1 MALRYARTGRREK
14 SGGRRAMAE
23 YDYIV
28 VGAGSAGGTL
38 ASRLTE
44 HAGTKVLL
52 LEAGAASHPYSRMP
66 LSFGLLIDNPA
77 ANWLYQS
84 EPEPNTANR
93 QIPVP
98 RGKLLGG
105 SSSINGL
112 VWVRGQPLDYDTWA
126 QMGCRG
132 WSWRDVAPLFTRMEN
147 FVDGDGSNGRGTGGP
162 LKVSTVPDENPLYDA
177 IFKAAVAAGFKL
189 NPDYNSEDQEGVV
202 KTQTSIYKGRRMS
215 VAHCYIE
222 PAMKR
227 PNLHVVT
234 NAMTLRVLL
243 EGRKC
248 VGVEYEKEGRVVQA
262 RARETIISAGGVA
275 SPQILELSGIGQP
288 ELLKQHGIEVKHE
301 LRAVGENFRD
311 HINAR
316 IVWRVKDPRV
326 SYNHMARGL
335 GAVTQ
340 MMKYLTTGGGFM
352 SLPSAPLLAFLRTR
366 PELAT
371 PDVQMH
377 IVPYSIKD
385 PKTRKLQDFPS
396 MTISVYQLRPE
407 SLGSIHIKS
416 KDPKAH
422 PAIRFNFLHDP
433 IDQAAMSEGFRMI
446 RRIVDAAPMDAF
458 RGEEY
463 SPGLSVKSDAEILD
477 WIRNNSQTAYHP
489 IGTCRMGPA
498 GPTTVVDDKLRVHG
512 LECLRGAD
520 ASIFPTMPSGNTNA
534 PSIMVG
540 EKMADILKAA
550 A

>member
-1 MALRYARTGRREK
+1 MLVCPTGRKE
-14 SGGRRAMAE
+14 MAD
-23 YDYIV
+23 YDYII

-38 ASRLTE
+38 AARLTE
-44 HAGTKVLL
+44 NSSSRVLL

-84 EPEPNTANR
+84 EPEPGTANR
-93 QIPVP
+93 VIPVP
-98 RGKLLGG
+98 RGKVLGG

-132 WSWRDVAPLFTRMEN
+132 WSWREVAPLFTRIEN
-147 FVDGDGSNGRGTGGP
+147 FVDGDGSNGRGTQGP
-162 LKVSTVPDENPLYDA
+162 LKVSTVPDQNPLYDA
-177 IFKAAVAAGFKL
+177 LFAAAKAAGFKL

-227 PNLHVVT
+227 PNLQVVT

-243 EGRKC
+243 EGKRC
-248 VGVEYEKEGRVVQA
+248 VGVEYEKDGKVVQA
-262 RARETIISAGGVA
+262 KARETIVSAGGVA
-275 SPQILELSGIGQP
+275 TPQILELSGIGQP
-288 ELLKQHGIEVKHE
+288 ELLKRHGIEVKHE

-316 IVWRVKDPRV
+316 IIWKVKDPKV
-326 SYNHMARGL
+326 SYNHMARGV

-340 MMKYLTTGGGFM
+340 FMKYVTTGGGFM

-377 IVPYSIKD
+377 LVPYSIKD
-385 PKTRKLQDFPS
+385 PKTRRLQDFPS

-407 SLGSIHIKS
+407 SLGSIHIRS
-416 KDPKAH
+416 KDPKAQ
-422 PAIRFNFLHDP
+422 PAIRFNFLADP
-433 IDQAAMSEGFRMI
+433 IDQAAMTEGFRMI
-446 RRIVDAAPMDAF
+446 RRIVNTPPMDPL

-463 SPGLSVKSDAEILD
+463 SPGPQVSTDEQILD

-489 IGTCRMGPA
+489 IGTCRMGPQ
-498 GPTTVVDDKLRVHG
+498 GPGTVVDDKLRVHG
-512 LECLRGAD
+512 LEGLRVAD

-540 EKMADILKAA
+540 EKAADILKAA

>member
-1 MALRYARTGRREK
+1 
-14 SGGRRAMAE
+14 MAE

-28 VGAGSAGGTL
+28 VGAGSAGGTV

-44 HAGTKVLL
+44 NSNVKVLL

-147 FVDGDGSNGRGTGGP
+147 FVDGDGSNGRGTDGP

-248 VGVEYEKEGRVVQA
+248 IGVEYEKEGRVVQA
-262 RARETIISAGGVA
+262 RARETILSAGGVA

-288 ELLKQHGIEVKHE
+288 DLLKQHGIEVKHE

-316 IVWRVKDPRV
+316 IVWRVKDPKV

-407 SLGSIHIKS
+407 SLGSIHIRS
-416 KDPKAH
+416 KDPNAH

-446 RRIVDAAPMDAF
+446 RRIVDAAPMDEF

-463 SPGLSVKSDAEILD
+463 SPGLSVKTDAEILD

-498 GPTTVVDDKLRVHG
+498 GPTTVVDDKLKVHG
-512 LECLRGAD
+512 LEGLRVAD

>member
-1 MALRYARTGRREK
+1 MAD
-14 SGGRRAMAE
+14 
-23 YDYIV
+23 YDYII

-38 ASRLTE
+38 AARLTE
-44 HAGTKVLL
+44 NSATRVLL
-52 LEAGAASHPYSRMP
+52 LEAGPASHPYSRMP

-77 ANWLYQS
+77 ANWLYTS
-84 EPEPNTANR
+84 DPEPGTANR
-93 QIPVP
+93 EIPVP

-126 QMGCRG
+126 QMGNRG
-132 WSWRDVAPLFTRMEN
+132 WSWREVAPLFTRIET
-147 FVDGDGSNGRGTGGP
+147 FVDGDGSNGRGLSGP
-162 LKVSTVPDENPLYDA
+162 LKVSTVPDQNPLYDA
-177 IFKAAVAAGFKL
+177 LFRASVAAGFKL

-202 KTQTSIYKGRRMS
+202 KTQTSIFKGRRMS

-234 NAMTLRVLL
+234 EAMTLRVLL
-243 EGRKC
+243 EGKRC
-248 VGVEYEKEGRVVQA
+248 VGVEYEKLGKAYQV
-262 RARETIISAGGVA
+262 RAKETILSAGGVA
-275 SPQILELSGIGQP
+275 SPQILELSGIGRP
-288 ELLKQHGIEVKHE
+288 ELLMKHGIKVLHE
-301 LRAVGENFRD
+301 LPAVGENFRD

-316 IVWRVKDPRV
+316 IVWRVKDPKV

-340 MMKYLTTGGGFM
+340 FMKYVTTGGGFM

-407 SLGSIHIKS
+407 SLGSIHIRS
-416 KDPKAH
+416 ADPKAQ
-422 PAIRFNFLHDP
+422 PAIRFNFLADP

-446 RRIVDAAPMDAF
+446 RRIVDAAPMDVY

-463 SPGLSVKSDAEILD
+463 SPGPQVATDAQILD
-477 WIRNNSQTAYHP
+477 YIRNNSQTAYHP
-489 IGTCRMGPA
+489 IGTCRMGP
-498 GPTTVVDDKLRVHG
+498 GPNTVVDDKLRVHG
-512 LECLRGAD
+512 IGGLRVAD

-540 EKMADILKAA
+540 EKAADLLRAA
-550 A
+550 

>member
-1 MALRYARTGRREK
+1 MT
-14 SGGRRAMAE
+14 S
-23 YDYIV
+23 YDYII

-38 ASRLTE
+38 AARLSE
-44 HAGTKVLL
+44 DPKNKVLL
-52 LEAGAASHPYSRMP
+52 LEAGIASHPYARMP

-77 ANWLYQS
+77 ANWLYES
-84 EPEPNTANR
+84 EPEPGTANR
-93 QIPVP
+93 VIPVP

-105 SSSINGL
+105 SSAINGL

-132 WSWRDVAPLFTRMEN
+132 WSWRDVAPVFTRMEN
-147 FVDGDGSNGRGTGGP
+147 FVDGDGSNGRGTDGP
-162 LKVSTVPDENPLYDA
+162 LKVSTVPDRNPLYDA
-177 IFKAAVAAGFKL
+177 LFAASKAAGFKL

-227 PNLHVVT
+227 SKNLHVVT
-234 NAMTLRVLL
+234 NAHTLRVLL
-243 EGRKC
+243 EGKRC
-248 VGVEYEKEGRVVQA
+248 VGVEYEKDGQVVQA
-262 RARETIISAGGVA
+262 RAKETILSAGGVA

-301 LRAVGENFRD
+301 LPAVGENFRD

-316 IVWRVKDPRV
+316 IVWRVKDPKV

-340 MMKYLTTGGGFM
+340 FAKYLATGGGFM

-377 IVPYSIKD
+377 LVPYSIKD

-396 MTISVYQLRPE
+396 MTIACYQLRPE
-407 SLGSIHIKS
+407 SLGSIHIRS
-416 KDPKAH
+416 ANPKDQ
-422 PAIRFNFLHDP
+422 PAIRFNFLADP
-433 IDQAAMSEGFRMI
+433 IDQRAMVDGFRIM
-446 RRIVDAAPMDAF
+446 RRIVDAAPMDAY
-458 RGEEY
+458 RGEEF
-463 SPGLSVKSDAEILD
+463 STGLSVKTDEEILT

-489 IGTCRMGPA
+489 IGTCRMGP
-498 GPTTVVDDKLRVHG
+498 GPNAVVDD
-512 LECLRGAD
+512 
-520 ASIFPTMPSGNTNA
+520 
-534 PSIMVG
+534 
-540 EKMADILKAA
+540 
-550 A
+550 

>member
-1 MALRYARTGRREK
+1 
-14 SGGRRAMAE
+14 MAE

-44 HAGTKVLL
+44 NSNTKVLL

-147 FVDGDGSNGRGTGGP
+147 FVDGDGSNGRGTDGP
-162 LKVSTVPDENPLYDA
+162 LKVSTVPDQNPLYDA

-243 EGRKC
+243 EGKKC

-262 RARETIISAGGVA
+262 RARETILSAGGVA

-288 ELLKQHGIEVKHE
+288 DLLRQNGIEVKHE

-316 IVWRVKDPRV
+316 IVWRVKDPKV
-326 SYNHMARGL
+326 SYNHMARGV

-446 RRIVDAAPMDAF
+446 RRIVDAAPMDPF

-463 SPGLSVKSDAEILD
+463 SPGAGVATDAQILD

-512 LECLRGAD
+512 LEGLRVAD